1 MADKHTLA
9 FEIGVEEIPAFDLDS
24 ANKQLEKMVPAAF
37 ADARIPF
44 DSIEIHSSPRRLI
57 VMAYGVADATEAL
70 VEEYKGPA
78 AKIAFDADGNPTKAA
93 IGFARGKGLDP
104 ENLERREVNGTEYVF
119 ATKNIPA
126 TPVADLLPEVLTG
139 FITAIKWPRSCRWA
153 AYREY
158 FVRPVRW
165 IVAML
170 NDVVLPVSFAGAAS
184 DNFTMGHRVLA
195 PGKHTVDTAA
205 NLLNVVRAAYVIP
218 TQAERERI
226 IREGVAAI
234 EAETGFTADLPA
246 KTLLEVVNLSEYPQ
260 PLVSTFDEEFLQ
272 VPEEIIVDAMLMH
285 QRYFP
290 LYDAAGKLTNKFI
303 IVSNGNP
310 ECAAT
315 IIDGN
320 ERVVRAR
327 LDDAKFFYEEDL
339 KHPLESYIEKLD
351 KVVFQES
358 LGTVRQKAERLEK
371 LAGALSADAQ
381 LSAADAARRRSAPRA
396 CARPTW
402 SPTPSSSSPASRA
415 SWAATT
421 PPPPGKRPQVAQRHR
436 PSITS
441 PRFAGD
447 ALPDTDGGPAWSP
460 WPTSST
466 PSAACSPVGQGPTGS
481 SDPFA
486 LRRSAIGIVN
496 HARGGPAHRR
506 SLAAVDESLA
516 SYAAPGRRLRPRA
529 AVRAEVADFFVTRT
543 KVMLRDAGRHRRRHR
558 RRAGR
563 GRGGACWS
571 SAQRARALEAARAK
585 RCAKRSTTW
594 PRPTPARTTC
604 ASPKLGEDVDDS
616 LLTDPERALAS
627 ARGQPPSRR
636 VAAAL
641 VVRRLR
647 GRAVPGCAALRAP
660 IDGFFADVMVMDEDA
675 ALRDNR
681 LRLLNRFVAVF
692 ANVADFGRSWRNR
705 SRATVAGF
713 SQTAERLVRCEA
725 PTHLACF
732 ARRRKLAYRST
743 LRLPPA
749 GGRSG
754 TAAASPLTLQG
765 TSLEGG
771 RDARRVRRHTRTPRP
786 LPTIHVVS
794 DSVGLDGTGGG
805 PCRRRPVRRHEPQHR
820 GAAPC
825 ALVRGGQAAS
835 SPSTARLHQPP
846 VRRRA
851 PARLLHAGRR
861 RPAPSRCADYCESAS
876 TTWWRSTS

>member
-37 ADARIPF
+37 ADARIPY

-93 IGFARGKGLDP
+93 IGFARGKGLSP
-104 ENLERREVNGTEYVF
+104 ESLERREVNGTEYVF

-126 TPVADLLPEVLTG
+126 TPVADLLPDVLAG

-170 NDVVLPVSFAGAAS
+170 DDVVLPVSFAGAES
-184 DNFTMGHRVLA
+184 SNFTMGHRVLA
-195 PGKHTVDTAA
+195 PGKHAVDTAA
-205 NLLNVVRAAYVIP
+205 NLLDVIRAAYVIP

-371 LAGALSADAQ
+371 LACALSADAQ
-381 LSAADAARRRSAPRA
+381 LSAADAADAKRA
-396 CARPTW
+396 ARLCKADLVTNAVIEFT
-402 SPTPSSSSPASRA
+402 SVQGVMGSYYAAASGE
-415 SWAATT
+415 T
-421 PPPPGKRPQVAQRHR
+421 PQVAQAIGQHYQ
-436 PSITS
+436 

-447 ALPDTDGGPAWSP
+447 ALPDTTVGKLVALADKLDTICGLFA
-460 WPTSST
+460 
-466 PSAACSPVGQGPTGS
+466 VGQGPTGS

-496 HARGGPAHRR
+496 MLETGLPI
-506 SLAAVDESLA
+506 SLAAAIDESLA
-516 SYAAPGRRLRPRA
+516 SFAAQGVA
-529 AVRAEVADFFVTRT
+529 FDAGAVRAEVVDFFVTRT
-543 KVMLRDAGRHRRRHR
+543 KVMLRDGGVNADTIDAVLAAGVEEP
-558 RRAGR
+558 AVI
-563 GRGGACWS
+563 S
-571 SAQRARALEAARAK
+571 QRAHALEDARAND
-585 RCAKRSTTW
+585 AETFDNLATAY
-594 PRPTPARTTC
+594 AR
-604 ASPKLGEDVDDS
+604 ANNLRKPELGEGVDDA
-616 LLTDPERALAS
+616 LLTEPERALAGAVATAEQAVAS
-627 ARGQPPSRR
+627 ALASDDF
-636 VAAAL
+636 AAAL
-641 VVRRLR
+641 SQL
-647 GRAVPGCAALRAP
+647 AALRAP

-692 ANVADFGRSWRNR
+692 ANVADFGKMAKS
-705 SRATVAGF
+705 
-713 SQTAERLVRCEA
+713 
-725 PTHLACF
+725 
-732 ARRRKLAYRST
+732 K
-743 LRLPPA
+743 
-749 GGRSG
+749 
-754 TAAASPLTLQG
+754 
-765 TSLEGG
+765 
-771 RDARRVRRHTRTPRP
+771 
-786 LPTIHVVS
+786 
-794 DSVGLDGTGGG
+794 
-805 PCRRRPVRRHEPQHR
+805 
-820 GAAPC
+820 
-825 ALVRGGQAAS
+825 
-835 SPSTARLHQPP
+835 
-846 VRRRA
+846 
-851 PARLLHAGRR
+851 
-861 RPAPSRCADYCESAS
+861 
-876 TTWWRSTS
+876 

>member
-37 ADARIPF
+37 ADARIPC

-93 IGFARGKGLDP
+93 IGFARGKGLSP

-126 TPVADLLPEVLTG
+126 TPVADLLPDVLAG

-170 NDVVLPVSFAGAAS
+170 DDVVLPVSFAGAES
-184 DNFTMGHRVLA
+184 SNFTMGHRVLA

-205 NLLNVVRAAYVIP
+205 NLLDVIRAAYVIP

-371 LAGALSADAQ
+371 LACALSADAQ
-381 LSAADAARRRSAPRA
+381 LDAADAADAKRA
-396 CARPTW
+396 ARLCKADLVTNAVIEFT
-402 SPTPSSSSPASRA
+402 SVQGVMGSYYAAASGE
-415 SWAATT
+415 T
-421 PPPPGKRPQVAQRHR
+421 PQVAQAIGQHYQ
-436 PSITS
+436 

-447 ALPDTDGGPAWSP
+447 ALPDTTVGKLVALADKLDTICGLFA
-460 WPTSST
+460 
-466 PSAACSPVGQGPTGS
+466 VGQGPTGS

-496 HARGGPAHRR
+496 MLETSLPI
-506 SLAAVDESLA
+506 SLAAAIDESLA
-516 SYAAPGRRLRPRA
+516 SFADQGVAFDAA
-529 AVRAEVADFFVTRT
+529 AVRAEVVDFFVTRT
-543 KVMLRDAGRHRRRHR
+543 KVMLRDGGVNADTIDAVLAAGVEEP
-558 RRAGR
+558 AVI
-563 GRGGACWS
+563 S
-571 SAQRARALEAARAK
+571 QRAHALEDARAND
-585 RCAKRSTTW
+585 AETFDNLATAY
-594 PRPTPARTTC
+594 AR
-604 ASPKLGEDVDDS
+604 ANNLRKPELGEDVDDA
-616 LLTDPERALAS
+616 LLTDPERALAG
-627 ARGQPPSRR
+627 AVATAEQA

-641 VVRRLR
+641 ESDDFAAALSQL
-647 GRAVPGCAALRAP
+647 AALRAP

-692 ANVADFGRSWRNR
+692 ANVADFGKMAKS
-705 SRATVAGF
+705 
-713 SQTAERLVRCEA
+713 
-725 PTHLACF
+725 
-732 ARRRKLAYRST
+732 K
-743 LRLPPA
+743 
-749 GGRSG
+749 
-754 TAAASPLTLQG
+754 
-765 TSLEGG
+765 
-771 RDARRVRRHTRTPRP
+771 
-786 LPTIHVVS
+786 
-794 DSVGLDGTGGG
+794 
-805 PCRRRPVRRHEPQHR
+805 
-820 GAAPC
+820 
-825 ALVRGGQAAS
+825 
-835 SPSTARLHQPP
+835 
-846 VRRRA
+846 
-851 PARLLHAGRR
+851 
-861 RPAPSRCADYCESAS
+861 
-876 TTWWRSTS
+876 

>member
-37 ADARIPF
+37 ADARIPY

-93 IGFARGKGLDP
+93 IGFARGKGLSP

-170 NDVVLPVSFAGAAS
+170 DDVVLPVSFAGAAS

-371 LAGALSADAQ
+371 LACALSADAQ
-381 LSAADAARRRSAPRA
+381 LDAADAADAKRA
-396 CARPTW
+396 ARLCKADLVTNAVIEFT
-402 SPTPSSSSPASRA
+402 SVQGVMGSYYAAASGE
-415 SWAATT
+415 T
-421 PPPPGKRPQVAQRHR
+421 PQVAQAIGQHYQ
-436 PSITS
+436 

-447 ALPDTDGGPAWSP
+447 ALPDTTVGKLVALADKLDTICGLFA
-460 WPTSST
+460 
-466 PSAACSPVGQGPTGS
+466 VGQGPTGS

-496 HARGGPAHRR
+496 MLEAGLPI
-506 SLAAVDESLA
+506 SLAAAIDESLA
-516 SYAAPGRRLRPRA
+516 SFAAQGVAFDAA
-529 AVRAEVADFFVTRT
+529 AVRAEVVDFFVTRT
-543 KVMLRDAGRHRRRHR
+543 KVMLRDAGVNADTIDAVLA
-558 RRAGR
+558 AGVEEP
-563 GRGGACWS
+563 AVIS
-571 SAQRARALEAARAK
+571 QRAHALEDARAND
-585 RCAKRSTTW
+585 AETFDNLATAY
-594 PRPTPARTTC
+594 AR
-604 ASPKLGEDVDDS
+604 ANNLRKPELGEGVDDS

-627 ARGQPPSRR
+627 AVATAEQA

-641 VVRRLR
+641 ESDDFAAALSQL
-647 GRAVPGCAALRAP
+647 AALRAP

-692 ANVADFGRSWRNR
+692 ANVADFGKMAKS
-705 SRATVAGF
+705 
-713 SQTAERLVRCEA
+713 
-725 PTHLACF
+725 
-732 ARRRKLAYRST
+732 K
-743 LRLPPA
+743 
-749 GGRSG
+749 
-754 TAAASPLTLQG
+754 
-765 TSLEGG
+765 
-771 RDARRVRRHTRTPRP
+771 
-786 LPTIHVVS
+786 
-794 DSVGLDGTGGG
+794 
-805 PCRRRPVRRHEPQHR
+805 
-820 GAAPC
+820 
-825 ALVRGGQAAS
+825 
-835 SPSTARLHQPP
+835 
-846 VRRRA
+846 
-851 PARLLHAGRR
+851 
-861 RPAPSRCADYCESAS
+861 
-876 TTWWRSTS
+876 

>member
-37 ADARIPF
+37 ADARIPY

-93 IGFARGKGLDP
+93 IGFARGKGLSP

-126 TPVADLLPEVLTG
+126 TPVADLLPDVLAG

-170 NDVVLPVSFAGAAS
+170 DDVVLPVSFAGAES
-184 DNFTMGHRVLA
+184 SNFTMGHRVLA

-205 NLLNVVRAAYVIP
+205 NLLDVIRAAYVIP

-371 LAGALSADAQ
+371 LACALSADAQ
-381 LSAADAARRRSAPRA
+381 LDAADAADAKRA
-396 CARPTW
+396 ARLCKADLVTNAVIEFT
-402 SPTPSSSSPASRA
+402 SVQGVMGSYYAAASGE
-415 SWAATT
+415 T
-421 PPPPGKRPQVAQRHR
+421 PQVAQAIGQHYQ
-436 PSITS
+436 

-447 ALPDTDGGPAWSP
+447 ALPDTTVGKLVALADKLDTICGLFA
-460 WPTSST
+460 
-466 PSAACSPVGQGPTGS
+466 VGQGPTGS

-496 HARGGPAHRR
+496 MLEAGLPI
-506 SLAAVDESLA
+506 SLAAAIDESLA
-516 SYAAPGRRLRPRA
+516 SFAAQGVAFDAA
-529 AVRAEVADFFVTRT
+529 AVRAEVVDFFVTRT
-543 KVMLRDAGRHRRRHR
+543 KVMLRDAGVNADTIDAVLA
-558 RRAGR
+558 AGVEEP
-563 GRGGACWS
+563 AVIS
-571 SAQRARALEAARAK
+571 QRAHALEDARANE
-585 RCAKRSTTW
+585 AETFDNLATAY
-594 PRPTPARTTC
+594 AR
-604 ASPKLGEDVDDS
+604 ANNLRKPELGEDVDDA
-616 LLTDPERALAS
+616 LLTDPERALAG
-627 ARGQPPSRR
+627 AVATAEQA

-641 VVRRLR
+641 ESDDFAAALSQL
-647 GRAVPGCAALRAP
+647 AALRAP

-692 ANVADFGRSWRNR
+692 ANVADFGKMAKS
-705 SRATVAGF
+705 
-713 SQTAERLVRCEA
+713 
-725 PTHLACF
+725 
-732 ARRRKLAYRST
+732 K
-743 LRLPPA
+743 
-749 GGRSG
+749 
-754 TAAASPLTLQG
+754 
-765 TSLEGG
+765 
-771 RDARRVRRHTRTPRP
+771 
-786 LPTIHVVS
+786 
-794 DSVGLDGTGGG
+794 
-805 PCRRRPVRRHEPQHR
+805 
-820 GAAPC
+820 
-825 ALVRGGQAAS
+825 
-835 SPSTARLHQPP
+835 
-846 VRRRA
+846 
-851 PARLLHAGRR
+851 
-861 RPAPSRCADYCESAS
+861 
-876 TTWWRSTS
+876 

>member
-24 ANKQLEKMVPAAF
+24 ANKQLEKIVPAAF
-37 ADARIPF
+37 ADARIPY

-93 IGFARGKGLDP
+93 IGFARGKGLSP
-104 ENLERREVNGTEYVF
+104 ESLERREVNGTEYVF

-126 TPVADLLPEVLTG
+126 TPVADLLPDVLAG

-170 NDVVLPVSFAGAAS
+170 DDVVLPVSFAGAES
-184 DNFTMGHRVLA
+184 SNFTMGHRVLA

-205 NLLNVVRAAYVIP
+205 NLLDVIRAAYVIP

-260 PLVSTFDEEFLQ
+260 PLVSTFDEDFLQ

-381 LSAADAARRRSAPRA
+381 LSAADAADAQRA
-396 CARPTW
+396 ARLCKADLVTNAVIEFT
-402 SPTPSSSSPASRA
+402 SVQGVMGSYYAAASGE
-415 SWAATT
+415 T
-421 PPPPGKRPQVAQRHR
+421 PQVAQAIGQHYQ
-436 PSITS
+436 

-447 ALPDTDGGPAWSP
+447 ALPDTTVGKLVALADKLDTICGLFA
-460 WPTSST
+460 
-466 PSAACSPVGQGPTGS
+466 VGQGPTGS

-496 HARGGPAHRR
+496 MLEAGLPI
-506 SLAAVDESLA
+506 SLAAAIDESLA
-516 SYAAPGRRLRPRA
+516 SFAAQGVAFDAA
-529 AVRAEVADFFVTRT
+529 AVRAEVVDFFVTRT
-543 KVMLRDAGRHRRRHR
+543 KVMLRDAGISADTIDAVLA
-558 RRAGR
+558 AGVEEP
-563 GRGGACWS
+563 AVIS
-571 SAQRARALEAARAK
+571 QRAHALEDARAND
-585 RCAKRSTTW
+585 AETFDNLATAY
-594 PRPTPARTTC
+594 AR
-604 ASPKLGEDVDDS
+604 ANNLRKPELGEDVDDA
-616 LLTDPERALAS
+616 LLTDPERALAG
-627 ARGQPPSRR
+627 AVATAEQA

-641 VVRRLR
+641 ESDDFAAALSQL
-647 GRAVPGCAALRAP
+647 AALRAP

-692 ANVADFGRSWRNR
+692 ANVADFGKMAKS
-705 SRATVAGF
+705 
-713 SQTAERLVRCEA
+713 
-725 PTHLACF
+725 
-732 ARRRKLAYRST
+732 K
-743 LRLPPA
+743 
-749 GGRSG
+749 
-754 TAAASPLTLQG
+754 
-765 TSLEGG
+765 
-771 RDARRVRRHTRTPRP
+771 
-786 LPTIHVVS
+786 
-794 DSVGLDGTGGG
+794 
-805 PCRRRPVRRHEPQHR
+805 
-820 GAAPC
+820 
-825 ALVRGGQAAS
+825 
-835 SPSTARLHQPP
+835 
-846 VRRRA
+846 
-851 PARLLHAGRR
+851 
-861 RPAPSRCADYCESAS
+861 
-876 TTWWRSTS
+876 

>member
-37 ADARIPF
+37 ADARIPY

-93 IGFARGKGLDP
+93 IGFARGKGLSP
-104 ENLERREVNGTEYVF
+104 ESLERREVNGTEYVF

-126 TPVADLLPEVLTG
+126 TPVADLLPDVLAG

-170 NDVVLPVSFAGAAS
+170 DDVVLPVSFAGAES
-184 DNFTMGHRVLA
+184 SNFTMGHRVLA
-195 PGKHTVDTAA
+195 PGKHAVDTAA
-205 NLLNVVRAAYVIP
+205 NLLDVIRAAYVIP

-371 LAGALSADAQ
+371 LACALSADAQ
-381 LSAADAARRRSAPRA
+381 LSAADAADAKRA
-396 CARPTW
+396 ARLCKADLVTNAVIEFT
-402 SPTPSSSSPASRA
+402 SVQGVMGSYYAAASGE
-415 SWAATT
+415 T
-421 PPPPGKRPQVAQRHR
+421 PQVAQAIGQHYQ
-436 PSITS
+436 

-447 ALPDTDGGPAWSP
+447 ALPDTTVGKLVALADKLDTICGLFS
-460 WPTSST
+460 
-466 PSAACSPVGQGPTGS
+466 VGQGPTGS

-496 HARGGPAHRR
+496 MLETGLAI
-506 SLAAVDESLA
+506 SLAAAIDESLA
-516 SYAAPGRRLRPRA
+516 SFAAQGVAFDAA
-529 AVRAEVADFFVTRT
+529 AVRAEVVDFFVTRT
-543 KVMLRDAGRHRRRHR
+543 KVMLRDGGVNADTIDAVLAAGVEEP
-558 RRAGR
+558 AVI
-563 GRGGACWS
+563 S
-571 SAQRARALEAARAK
+571 QRAHALEDARAND
-585 RCAKRSTTW
+585 AETFDNLATAY
-594 PRPTPARTTC
+594 AR
-604 ASPKLGEDVDDS
+604 ANNLRKPELGEGVDDA
-616 LLTDPERALAS
+616 LLTEPERALAGAVATAEQAVAS
-627 ARGQPPSRR
+627 ALASDDF
-636 VAAAL
+636 AAAL
-641 VVRRLR
+641 SQL
-647 GRAVPGCAALRAP
+647 AALRAP
-660 IDGFFADVMVMDEDA
+660 IDGFFVDVMVMDEDA

-692 ANVADFGRSWRNR
+692 ANVADFGKMAKS
-705 SRATVAGF
+705 
-713 SQTAERLVRCEA
+713 
-725 PTHLACF
+725 
-732 ARRRKLAYRST
+732 K
-743 LRLPPA
+743 
-749 GGRSG
+749 
-754 TAAASPLTLQG
+754 
-765 TSLEGG
+765 
-771 RDARRVRRHTRTPRP
+771 
-786 LPTIHVVS
+786 
-794 DSVGLDGTGGG
+794 
-805 PCRRRPVRRHEPQHR
+805 
-820 GAAPC
+820 
-825 ALVRGGQAAS
+825 
-835 SPSTARLHQPP
+835 
-846 VRRRA
+846 
-851 PARLLHAGRR
+851 
-861 RPAPSRCADYCESAS
+861 
-876 TTWWRSTS
+876 

>member
-37 ADARIPF
+37 ADARIPY

-57 VMAYGVADATEAL
+57 VMAYGVANATEAL

-93 IGFARGKGLDP
+93 IGFARGKGLSP
-104 ENLERREVNGTEYVF
+104 ESLERREVNGTEYVF

-126 TPVADLLPEVLTG
+126 TPVADLLPDVLAG

-170 NDVVLPVSFAGAAS
+170 DDVVLPVSFAGAES
-184 DNFTMGHRVLA
+184 SNFTMGHRVLA

-205 NLLNVVRAAYVIP
+205 NLLDVIRAAYVIP

-371 LAGALSADAQ
+371 LACALSADAQ
-381 LSAADAARRRSAPRA
+381 LSAADAADAQRA
-396 CARPTW
+396 ARLCKADLVTNAVIEFT
-402 SPTPSSSSPASRA
+402 SVQGVMGSYYAAASGE
-415 SWAATT
+415 T
-421 PPPPGKRPQVAQRHR
+421 PQVAQAIGQHYQ
-436 PSITS
+436 

-447 ALPDTDGGPAWSP
+447 ALPDTTVGQLVALADKLDTICGLFA
-460 WPTSST
+460 
-466 PSAACSPVGQGPTGS
+466 VGQGPTGS

-496 HARGGPAHRR
+496 MLEAGLPI
-506 SLAAVDESLA
+506 SLAAAIDESLA
-516 SYAAPGRRLRPRA
+516 SFAAQGVAFDAA
-529 AVRAEVADFFVTRT
+529 AVRAEVVDFFVTRT
-543 KVMLRDAGRHRRRHR
+543 KVMLRDGGVNADTIDAVLAAGVEEP
-558 RRAGR
+558 AVI
-563 GRGGACWS
+563 S
-571 SAQRARALEAARAK
+571 QRAHALEDARAND
-585 RCAKRSTTW
+585 AETFDNLATAY
-594 PRPTPARTTC
+594 AR
-604 ASPKLGEDVDDS
+604 ANNLRKPELGEDVDDA
-616 LLTDPERALAS
+616 LLTEPERALAGAVATAEQAVAS
-627 ARGQPPSRR
+627 ALASDDF
-636 VAAAL
+636 AAAL
-641 VVRRLR
+641 SQL
-647 GRAVPGCAALRAP
+647 AALRAP

-692 ANVADFGRSWRNR
+692 ANVADFGKMAKS
-705 SRATVAGF
+705 
-713 SQTAERLVRCEA
+713 
-725 PTHLACF
+725 
-732 ARRRKLAYRST
+732 K
-743 LRLPPA
+743 
-749 GGRSG
+749 
-754 TAAASPLTLQG
+754 
-765 TSLEGG
+765 
-771 RDARRVRRHTRTPRP
+771 
-786 LPTIHVVS
+786 
-794 DSVGLDGTGGG
+794 
-805 PCRRRPVRRHEPQHR
+805 
-820 GAAPC
+820 
-825 ALVRGGQAAS
+825 
-835 SPSTARLHQPP
+835 
-846 VRRRA
+846 
-851 PARLLHAGRR
+851 
-861 RPAPSRCADYCESAS
+861 
-876 TTWWRSTS
+876 

>member
-37 ADARIPF
+37 ADARIPY

-93 IGFARGKGLDP
+93 IGFARGKGLSP
-104 ENLERREVNGTEYVF
+104 ESLERREVNGTEYVF

-126 TPVADLLPEVLTG
+126 TPVADLLPDVLAG

-170 NDVVLPVSFAGAAS
+170 DDVILPVSFAGAES
-184 DNFTMGHRVLA
+184 SNFTMGHRVLA

-205 NLLNVVRAAYVIP
+205 NLLDVIRAAYVIP

-371 LAGALSADAQ
+371 LACALSADAQ
-381 LSAADAARRRSAPRA
+381 LSAADAADAKRA
-396 CARPTW
+396 ARLCKADLVTNAVIEFT
-402 SPTPSSSSPASRA
+402 SVQGVMGSYYAAASGE
-415 SWAATT
+415 T
-421 PPPPGKRPQVAQRHR
+421 PQVAQAIGQHYQ
-436 PSITS
+436 

-447 ALPDTDGGPAWSP
+447 ALPDTTVGKLVALADKLDTICGLFA
-460 WPTSST
+460 
-466 PSAACSPVGQGPTGS
+466 VGQGPTGS

-496 HARGGPAHRR
+496 MLETGLPI
-506 SLAAVDESLA
+506 SLAAAIDESLA
-516 SYAAPGRRLRPRA
+516 SFAAQGVAFDAA
-529 AVRAEVADFFVTRT
+529 AVRAEVVDFFVTRT
-543 KVMLRDAGRHRRRHR
+543 KVMLRDGGVNADTIDAVLAAGVEEP
-558 RRAGR
+558 AVI
-563 GRGGACWS
+563 S
-571 SAQRARALEAARAK
+571 QRAHALEDARAND
-585 RCAKRSTTW
+585 AETFDNLATAY
-594 PRPTPARTTC
+594 AR
-604 ASPKLGEDVDDS
+604 ANNLRKPELGEDVDDA
-616 LLTDPERALAS
+616 LLTEPERALAGAVATAEQAVAS
-627 ARGQPPSRR
+627 ALASDDF
-636 VAAAL
+636 AAAL
-641 VVRRLR
+641 SQL
-647 GRAVPGCAALRAP
+647 AALRAP

-692 ANVADFGRSWRNR
+692 ANVADFGKMAKS
-705 SRATVAGF
+705 
-713 SQTAERLVRCEA
+713 
-725 PTHLACF
+725 
-732 ARRRKLAYRST
+732 K
-743 LRLPPA
+743 
-749 GGRSG
+749 
-754 TAAASPLTLQG
+754 
-765 TSLEGG
+765 
-771 RDARRVRRHTRTPRP
+771 
-786 LPTIHVVS
+786 
-794 DSVGLDGTGGG
+794 
-805 PCRRRPVRRHEPQHR
+805 
-820 GAAPC
+820 
-825 ALVRGGQAAS
+825 
-835 SPSTARLHQPP
+835 
-846 VRRRA
+846 
-851 PARLLHAGRR
+851 
-861 RPAPSRCADYCESAS
+861 
-876 TTWWRSTS
+876 

>member
-37 ADARIPF
+37 ADARIPY

-93 IGFARGKGLDP
+93 IGFARGKGLSP

-126 TPVADLLPEVLTG
+126 TPVADLLPDVLAG

-170 NDVVLPVSFAGAAS
+170 DDVVLPVSFAGAES
-184 DNFTMGHRVLA
+184 SNFTMGHRVLA

-205 NLLNVVRAAYVIP
+205 NLLDVIRAAYVIP

-381 LSAADAARRRSAPRA
+381 LSAADAADAQRA
-396 CARPTW
+396 ARLCKADLVTNAVIEFT
-402 SPTPSSSSPASRA
+402 SVQGVMGSYYAAASGE
-415 SWAATT
+415 T
-421 PPPPGKRPQVAQRHR
+421 PQVAQAIGQHYQ
-436 PSITS
+436 

-447 ALPDTDGGPAWSP
+447 ALPDTTVGQLVALADKLDTICGLFA
-460 WPTSST
+460 
-466 PSAACSPVGQGPTGS
+466 VGQGPTGS

-496 HARGGPAHRR
+496 MLEAGLPI
-506 SLAAVDESLA
+506 SLAAAIDESLA
-516 SYAAPGRRLRPRA
+516 SFATQGVAFDAA
-529 AVRAEVADFFVTRT
+529 AVRAEVVDFFVTRT
-543 KVMLRDAGRHRRRHR
+543 KVMLRDAGVNADTIDAVLA
-558 RRAGR
+558 AGVEEP
-563 GRGGACWS
+563 AVVS
-571 SAQRARALEAARAK
+571 QRAHALEDARANDAETFDNLATAYA
-585 RCAKRSTTW
+585 RANNLR
-594 PRPTPARTTC
+594 RPE
-604 ASPKLGEDVDDS
+604 LGEDVDDA
-616 LLTDPERALAS
+616 LLTEPERALAGAVATAEQAVAS
-627 ARGQPPSRR
+627 ALASDDF
-636 VAAAL
+636 AAAL
-641 VVRRLR
+641 SQL
-647 GRAVPGCAALRAP
+647 AALRAP

-692 ANVADFGRSWRNR
+692 ANVADFGKMAKS
-705 SRATVAGF
+705 
-713 SQTAERLVRCEA
+713 
-725 PTHLACF
+725 
-732 ARRRKLAYRST
+732 K
-743 LRLPPA
+743 
-749 GGRSG
+749 
-754 TAAASPLTLQG
+754 
-765 TSLEGG
+765 
-771 RDARRVRRHTRTPRP
+771 
-786 LPTIHVVS
+786 
-794 DSVGLDGTGGG
+794 
-805 PCRRRPVRRHEPQHR
+805 
-820 GAAPC
+820 
-825 ALVRGGQAAS
+825 
-835 SPSTARLHQPP
+835 
-846 VRRRA
+846 
-851 PARLLHAGRR
+851 
-861 RPAPSRCADYCESAS
+861 
-876 TTWWRSTS
+876 

>member
-37 ADARIPF
+37 ADARIPY

-93 IGFARGKGLDP
+93 IGFARGKGLSP
-104 ENLERREVNGTEYVF
+104 ESLERREVNGTEYVF

-126 TPVADLLPEVLTG
+126 TPVADLLPDVLAG

-170 NDVVLPVSFAGAAS
+170 DDVVLPVSFAGAES
-184 DNFTMGHRVLA
+184 SNFTMGHRVLA

-205 NLLNVVRAAYVIP
+205 NLLDVIRAAYVIP

-260 PLVSTFDEEFLQ
+260 PLVSTFDEDFLQ

-381 LSAADAARRRSAPRA
+381 LSAADAADAQRA
-396 CARPTW
+396 ARLCKADLVTNAVIEFT
-402 SPTPSSSSPASRA
+402 SVQGVMGSYYAAASGE
-415 SWAATT
+415 T
-421 PPPPGKRPQVAQRHR
+421 PQVAQAIGQHYQ
-436 PSITS
+436 

-447 ALPDTDGGPAWSP
+447 ALPDTTVGQLVALADKLDTICGLFA
-460 WPTSST
+460 
-466 PSAACSPVGQGPTGS
+466 VGQGPTGS

-496 HARGGPAHRR
+496 MLETGLPI
-506 SLAAVDESLA
+506 SLAAAIDESLA
-516 SYAAPGRRLRPRA
+516 SFADQGVAFDAA
-529 AVRAEVADFFVTRT
+529 AVRAEVVDFFVTRT
-543 KVMLRDAGRHRRRHR
+543 KVMLRDGGVNADTIDAVLAAGVEEP
-558 RRAGR
+558 AVI
-563 GRGGACWS
+563 S
-571 SAQRARALEAARAK
+571 QRAHALEDARAND
-585 RCAKRSTTW
+585 AETFDNLATAY
-594 PRPTPARTTC
+594 AR
-604 ASPKLGEDVDDS
+604 ANNLRKPELGEDVDDA
-616 LLTDPERALAS
+616 LLTEPERALAGAVATAEQAVAS
-627 ARGQPPSRR
+627 ALASDDF
-636 VAAAL
+636 AAAL
-641 VVRRLR
+641 SQL
-647 GRAVPGCAALRAP
+647 AALRAP

-692 ANVADFGRSWRNR
+692 ANVADFGKMAKS
-705 SRATVAGF
+705 
-713 SQTAERLVRCEA
+713 
-725 PTHLACF
+725 
-732 ARRRKLAYRST
+732 K
-743 LRLPPA
+743 
-749 GGRSG
+749 
-754 TAAASPLTLQG
+754 
-765 TSLEGG
+765 
-771 RDARRVRRHTRTPRP
+771 
-786 LPTIHVVS
+786 
-794 DSVGLDGTGGG
+794 
-805 PCRRRPVRRHEPQHR
+805 
-820 GAAPC
+820 
-825 ALVRGGQAAS
+825 
-835 SPSTARLHQPP
+835 
-846 VRRRA
+846 
-851 PARLLHAGRR
+851 
-861 RPAPSRCADYCESAS
+861 
-876 TTWWRSTS
+876 

>member
-37 ADARIPF
+37 ADARIPY

-93 IGFARGKGLDP
+93 IGFARGKGLSP
-104 ENLERREVNGTEYVF
+104 ESLERREVNGTEYVF

-126 TPVADLLPEVLTG
+126 TPVADLLPDVLAG

-170 NDVVLPVSFAGAAS
+170 DDVVLPVSFAGAES
-184 DNFTMGHRVLA
+184 SNFTMGHRVLA

-205 NLLNVVRAAYVIP
+205 NLLDVIRAAYVIP

-371 LAGALSADAQ
+371 LACALSADAQ
-381 LSAADAARRRSAPRA
+381 LSAADAADAKRA
-396 CARPTW
+396 ARLCKADLVTNAVIEFT
-402 SPTPSSSSPASRA
+402 SVQGVMGSYYAAASGE
-415 SWAATT
+415 T
-421 PPPPGKRPQVAQRHR
+421 PQVAQAIGQHYQ
-436 PSITS
+436 

-447 ALPDTDGGPAWSP
+447 ALPDTTVGKLVALADKLDTICGLFA
-460 WPTSST
+460 
-466 PSAACSPVGQGPTGS
+466 VGQGPTGS

-496 HARGGPAHRR
+496 MLETGLAI
-506 SLAAVDESLA
+506 SLAAAIDESLA
-516 SYAAPGRRLRPRA
+516 SFAAQGVAFDAA
-529 AVRAEVADFFVTRT
+529 AVRAEVVDFFVTRT
-543 KVMLRDAGRHRRRHR
+543 KVMLRDGGVNADTIDAVLAAGVEEP
-558 RRAGR
+558 AVI
-563 GRGGACWS
+563 S
-571 SAQRARALEAARAK
+571 QRAHALEDARTNDAETFDNLATAYARANNLRK
-585 RCAKRSTTW
+585 
-594 PRPTPARTTC
+594 PE
-604 ASPKLGEDVDDS
+604 LGEGVDDA
-616 LLTDPERALAS
+616 LLTEPERALAGAVATAEQAVAS
-627 ARGQPPSRR
+627 ALASDDF
-636 VAAAL
+636 AAAL
-641 VVRRLR
+641 SQL
-647 GRAVPGCAALRAP
+647 AALRAP
-660 IDGFFADVMVMDEDA
+660 IDGFFANVMVMDEDA

-692 ANVADFGRSWRNR
+692 ANVADFGKMAKS
-705 SRATVAGF
+705 
-713 SQTAERLVRCEA
+713 
-725 PTHLACF
+725 
-732 ARRRKLAYRST
+732 K
-743 LRLPPA
+743 
-749 GGRSG
+749 
-754 TAAASPLTLQG
+754 
-765 TSLEGG
+765 
-771 RDARRVRRHTRTPRP
+771 
-786 LPTIHVVS
+786 
-794 DSVGLDGTGGG
+794 
-805 PCRRRPVRRHEPQHR
+805 
-820 GAAPC
+820 
-825 ALVRGGQAAS
+825 
-835 SPSTARLHQPP
+835 
-846 VRRRA
+846 
-851 PARLLHAGRR
+851 
-861 RPAPSRCADYCESAS
+861 
-876 TTWWRSTS
+876 

>member
-37 ADARIPF
+37 ADARIPY

-93 IGFARGKGLDP
+93 IGFARGKGLSP

-126 TPVADLLPEVLTG
+126 TPVADLLPDVLAG

-170 NDVVLPVSFAGAAS
+170 DDVVLPVSFAGAES
-184 DNFTMGHRVLA
+184 SNFTMGHRVLA

-205 NLLNVVRAAYVIP
+205 NLLDVIRAAYVIP

-260 PLVSTFDEEFLQ
+260 PLVSAFDEEFLQ

-371 LAGALSADAQ
+371 LACALSADAQ
-381 LSAADAARRRSAPRA
+381 LDAADAADAKRA
-396 CARPTW
+396 ARLCKADLVTNAVIEFT
-402 SPTPSSSSPASRA
+402 SVQGVMGSYYAAASGE
-415 SWAATT
+415 T
-421 PPPPGKRPQVAQRHR
+421 PQVAQAIGQHYQ
-436 PSITS
+436 

-447 ALPDTDGGPAWSP
+447 ALPDTTVGKLVALADKLDTICGLFA
-460 WPTSST
+460 
-466 PSAACSPVGQGPTGS
+466 VGQGPTGS

-496 HARGGPAHRR
+496 MLETGLPI
-506 SLAAVDESLA
+506 SLAAAIDESLA
-516 SYAAPGRRLRPRA
+516 SFAAQGVAFDAA
-529 AVRAEVADFFVTRT
+529 AVRAEVVDFFVTRT
-543 KVMLRDAGRHRRRHR
+543 KVMLRDGGVNADTIDAVLAAGVEEP
-558 RRAGR
+558 AVI
-563 GRGGACWS
+563 S
-571 SAQRARALEAARAK
+571 QRAHALEDARAND
-585 RCAKRSTTW
+585 AETFDNLATAY
-594 PRPTPARTTC
+594 AR
-604 ASPKLGEDVDDS
+604 ANNLRKPELGEDVDDA
-616 LLTDPERALAS
+616 LLTEPERALAGAVATAEQAVAS
-627 ARGQPPSRR
+627 ALASDDF
-636 VAAAL
+636 AAAL
-641 VVRRLR
+641 SQL
-647 GRAVPGCAALRAP
+647 AALRAP

-681 LRLLNRFVAVF
+681 LRLLNRFVGVF
-692 ANVADFGRSWRNR
+692 TDVADFGKMAKS
-705 SRATVAGF
+705 
-713 SQTAERLVRCEA
+713 
-725 PTHLACF
+725 
-732 ARRRKLAYRST
+732 K
-743 LRLPPA
+743 
-749 GGRSG
+749 
-754 TAAASPLTLQG
+754 
-765 TSLEGG
+765 
-771 RDARRVRRHTRTPRP
+771 
-786 LPTIHVVS
+786 
-794 DSVGLDGTGGG
+794 
-805 PCRRRPVRRHEPQHR
+805 
-820 GAAPC
+820 
-825 ALVRGGQAAS
+825 
-835 SPSTARLHQPP
+835 
-846 VRRRA
+846 
-851 PARLLHAGRR
+851 
-861 RPAPSRCADYCESAS
+861 
-876 TTWWRSTS
+876 

>member
-93 IGFARGKGLDP
+93 IGFARGKGLSP

-126 TPVADLLPEVLTG
+126 TPVADLLPDVLAG

-170 NDVVLPVSFAGAAS
+170 DDVVLPVSYAGAES
-184 DNFTMGHRVLA
+184 SNFTMGHRVLA
-195 PGKHTVDTAA
+195 PGKHVVDTAA
-205 NLLNVVRAAYVIP
+205 NLLDVIRAAYVIP

-371 LAGALSADAQ
+371 LACALSADAQ
-381 LSAADAARRRSAPRA
+381 LDAADAADAKRA
-396 CARPTW
+396 ARLCKADLVTNAVIEFT
-402 SPTPSSSSPASRA
+402 SVQGVMGSYYAAASGE
-415 SWAATT
+415 T
-421 PPPPGKRPQVAQRHR
+421 PQVVQAIGQHYQ
-436 PSITS
+436 

-447 ALPDTDGGPAWSP
+447 ALPDTTVGKLVALADKLDTICGLFA
-460 WPTSST
+460 
-466 PSAACSPVGQGPTGS
+466 VGQGPTGS

-496 HARGGPAHRR
+496 MLEAGLPI
-506 SLAAVDESLA
+506 SLAAAIDESLA
-516 SYAAPGRRLRPRA
+516 SFAAQGVAFDAA
-529 AVRAEVADFFVTRT
+529 AVRAEVVDFFVTRT
-543 KVMLRDAGRHRRRHR
+543 KVMLRDAGINADTIDAVLA
-558 RRAGR
+558 AGVEEP
-563 GRGGACWS
+563 AVIS
-571 SAQRARALEAARAK
+571 QRAHALEDARAND
-585 RCAKRSTTW
+585 AETFDNLATAY
-594 PRPTPARTTC
+594 AR
-604 ASPKLGEDVDDS
+604 ANNLRKPELGEDVDDA
-616 LLTDPERALAS
+616 LLTEPERALAG
-627 ARGQPPSRR
+627 AVATAEQA

-641 VVRRLR
+641 ASDDFAAALSQL
-647 GRAVPGCAALRAP
+647 AALRAP

-692 ANVADFGRSWRNR
+692 ANVADFGKMAKS
-705 SRATVAGF
+705 
-713 SQTAERLVRCEA
+713 
-725 PTHLACF
+725 
-732 ARRRKLAYRST
+732 K
-743 LRLPPA
+743 
-749 GGRSG
+749 
-754 TAAASPLTLQG
+754 
-765 TSLEGG
+765 
-771 RDARRVRRHTRTPRP
+771 
-786 LPTIHVVS
+786 
-794 DSVGLDGTGGG
+794 
-805 PCRRRPVRRHEPQHR
+805 
-820 GAAPC
+820 
-825 ALVRGGQAAS
+825 
-835 SPSTARLHQPP
+835 
-846 VRRRA
+846 
-851 PARLLHAGRR
+851 
-861 RPAPSRCADYCESAS
+861 
-876 TTWWRSTS
+876 

>member
-37 ADARIPF
+37 ADARIPY

-93 IGFARGKGLDP
+93 IGFARGKGLSP

-126 TPVADLLPEVLTG
+126 TPVADLLPDVLAG

-170 NDVVLPVSFAGAAS
+170 DDVVLPVSFAGAES
-184 DNFTMGHRVLA
+184 SNFTMGHRVLA

-205 NLLNVVRAAYVIP
+205 NLLDVIRAAYVIP

-290 LYDAAGKLTNKFI
+290 LYDATGKLTNKFI

-371 LAGALSADAQ
+371 LACALSADAQ
-381 LSAADAARRRSAPRA
+381 LSAADAADAKRA
-396 CARPTW
+396 ARLCKADLVTNAVIEFT
-402 SPTPSSSSPASRA
+402 SVQGVMGSYYAAASGE
-415 SWAATT
+415 T
-421 PPPPGKRPQVAQRHR
+421 PQVAQAIGQHYQ
-436 PSITS
+436 

-447 ALPDTDGGPAWSP
+447 ALPDTTVGKLVALADKLDTICGLFA
-460 WPTSST
+460 
-466 PSAACSPVGQGPTGS
+466 VGQGPTGS

-496 HARGGPAHRR
+496 MLETGLAI
-506 SLAAVDESLA
+506 SLAAAIDESLA
-516 SYAAPGRRLRPRA
+516 SFAAQGVAFDAA
-529 AVRAEVADFFVTRT
+529 AVRAEVVDFFVTRT
-543 KVMLRDAGRHRRRHR
+543 KVMLRDGGVNADTIDAVLAAGVEEP
-558 RRAGR
+558 AVI
-563 GRGGACWS
+563 S
-571 SAQRARALEAARAK
+571 QRAHALEDARAND
-585 RCAKRSTTW
+585 AETFDNLATAY
-594 PRPTPARTTC
+594 AR
-604 ASPKLGEDVDDS
+604 ANNLRKPELGEDVDDA
-616 LLTDPERALAS
+616 LLTEPERALAGAVATAEQAVAS
-627 ARGQPPSRR
+627 ALASDDF
-636 VAAAL
+636 AAAL
-641 VVRRLR
+641 SQL
-647 GRAVPGCAALRAP
+647 AALRAP

-692 ANVADFGRSWRNR
+692 ANVADFGKMAKS
-705 SRATVAGF
+705 
-713 SQTAERLVRCEA
+713 
-725 PTHLACF
+725 
-732 ARRRKLAYRST
+732 K
-743 LRLPPA
+743 
-749 GGRSG
+749 
-754 TAAASPLTLQG
+754 
-765 TSLEGG
+765 
-771 RDARRVRRHTRTPRP
+771 
-786 LPTIHVVS
+786 
-794 DSVGLDGTGGG
+794 
-805 PCRRRPVRRHEPQHR
+805 
-820 GAAPC
+820 
-825 ALVRGGQAAS
+825 
-835 SPSTARLHQPP
+835 
-846 VRRRA
+846 
-851 PARLLHAGRR
+851 
-861 RPAPSRCADYCESAS
+861 
-876 TTWWRSTS
+876 

>member
-37 ADARIPF
+37 ADARIPY

-104 ENLERREVNGTEYVF
+104 ESLERREVNGTEYVF

-126 TPVADLLPEVLTG
+126 TPVADLLPDVLAG
-139 FITAIKWPRSCRWA
+139 FITAVKWPRSCRWA

-170 NDVVLPVSFAGAAS
+170 DEVVLPVSFAGAES
-184 DNFTMGHRVLA
+184 SNFTMGHRVLA

-205 NLLNVVRAAYVIP
+205 NLLDVIRAAFVIP
-218 TQAERERI
+218 MQAERERI

-234 EAETGFTADLPA
+234 ESETGFTADLPA

-371 LAGALSADAQ
+371 LACALSADAQ
-381 LSAADAARRRSAPRA
+381 LDAADAADAKRA
-396 CARPTW
+396 ARLCKADLVTNAVIEFT
-402 SPTPSSSSPASRA
+402 SVQGVMGSYYAAASGE
-415 SWAATT
+415 T
-421 PPPPGKRPQVAQRHR
+421 PQVAQAIGQHYQ
-436 PSITS
+436 

-447 ALPDTDGGPAWSP
+447 ALPDTTVGKLVALADKLDTICGLFA
-460 WPTSST
+460 
-466 PSAACSPVGQGPTGS
+466 VGQGPTGS

-496 HARGGPAHRR
+496 MLEAGLPI
-506 SLAAVDESLA
+506 SLAAAIDESLA
-516 SYAAPGRRLRPRA
+516 SFADQGVAFDAA
-529 AVRAEVADFFVTRT
+529 AVRAEVVDFFVTRT
-543 KVMLRDAGRHRRRHR
+543 KVMLRDAGISADTIDAVLA
-558 RRAGR
+558 AGVEEP
-563 GRGGACWS
+563 AVIS
-571 SAQRARALEAARAK
+571 QRAHALEDARAND
-585 RCAKRSTTW
+585 AEAFDNLATAY
-594 PRPTPARTTC
+594 AR
-604 ASPKLGEDVDDS
+604 ANNLRKPELGEDVDEA
-616 LLTDPERALAS
+616 LLTEPERALAGAVATAEQAVAS
-627 ARGQPPSRR
+627 ALASDDF
-636 VAAAL
+636 AAAL
-641 VVRRLR
+641 SQL
-647 GRAVPGCAALRAP
+647 AALRAP

-692 ANVADFGRSWRNR
+692 ANVADFGKMAKS
-705 SRATVAGF
+705 
-713 SQTAERLVRCEA
+713 
-725 PTHLACF
+725 
-732 ARRRKLAYRST
+732 K
-743 LRLPPA
+743 
-749 GGRSG
+749 
-754 TAAASPLTLQG
+754 
-765 TSLEGG
+765 
-771 RDARRVRRHTRTPRP
+771 
-786 LPTIHVVS
+786 
-794 DSVGLDGTGGG
+794 
-805 PCRRRPVRRHEPQHR
+805 
-820 GAAPC
+820 
-825 ALVRGGQAAS
+825 
-835 SPSTARLHQPP
+835 
-846 VRRRA
+846 
-851 PARLLHAGRR
+851 
-861 RPAPSRCADYCESAS
+861 
-876 TTWWRSTS
+876 

>member
-37 ADARIPF
+37 ADARIPY

-93 IGFARGKGLDP
+93 IGFARGKGLSP
-104 ENLERREVNGTEYVF
+104 ENLERREVNGIEYVF

-126 TPVADLLPEVLTG
+126 TPVADLLPDVLAG

-170 NDVVLPVSFAGAAS
+170 DDVVLSVSFAGAES
-184 DNFTMGHRVLA
+184 SNFTMGHRVLA

-205 NLLNVVRAAYVIP
+205 NLLDVIRAAYVIP

-381 LSAADAARRRSAPRA
+381 LSAADAADAQRA
-396 CARPTW
+396 ARLCKADLVTNAVIEFT
-402 SPTPSSSSPASRA
+402 SVQGVMGSYYAAASGE
-415 SWAATT
+415 T
-421 PPPPGKRPQVAQRHR
+421 PQVAQAIGQHYQ
-436 PSITS
+436 

-447 ALPDTDGGPAWSP
+447 ALPDTTVGQLVALADKLDTICGLFA
-460 WPTSST
+460 
-466 PSAACSPVGQGPTGS
+466 VGQGPTGS

-496 HARGGPAHRR
+496 MLEAGLPI
-506 SLAAVDESLA
+506 SLAAAIDESLA
-516 SYAAPGRRLRPRA
+516 SFATQGVAFDAA
-529 AVRAEVADFFVTRT
+529 AVRAEVVDFFVTRT
-543 KVMLRDAGRHRRRHR
+543 KVMLRDAGVNADTIDAVLA
-558 RRAGR
+558 AGVEEP
-563 GRGGACWS
+563 AVVS
-571 SAQRARALEAARAK
+571 QRAHALEDARAND
-585 RCAKRSTTW
+585 AETFDNLATAY
-594 PRPTPARTTC
+594 AR
-604 ASPKLGEDVDDS
+604 ANNLRKPELGEDVDDA
-616 LLTDPERALAS
+616 LLTEPERALAGAVATAEQAVAS
-627 ARGQPPSRR
+627 ALASDDF
-636 VAAAL
+636 AAAL
-641 VVRRLR
+641 SQL
-647 GRAVPGCAALRAP
+647 AALRAP

-692 ANVADFGRSWRNR
+692 ANVADFGKMAKS
-705 SRATVAGF
+705 
-713 SQTAERLVRCEA
+713 
-725 PTHLACF
+725 
-732 ARRRKLAYRST
+732 K
-743 LRLPPA
+743 
-749 GGRSG
+749 
-754 TAAASPLTLQG
+754 
-765 TSLEGG
+765 
-771 RDARRVRRHTRTPRP
+771 
-786 LPTIHVVS
+786 
-794 DSVGLDGTGGG
+794 
-805 PCRRRPVRRHEPQHR
+805 
-820 GAAPC
+820 
-825 ALVRGGQAAS
+825 
-835 SPSTARLHQPP
+835 
-846 VRRRA
+846 
-851 PARLLHAGRR
+851 
-861 RPAPSRCADYCESAS
+861 
-876 TTWWRSTS
+876 

>member
-37 ADARIPF
+37 ADARIPY

-93 IGFARGKGLDP
+93 IGFARGKGLSP
-104 ENLERREVNGTEYVF
+104 ESLERREVNGTEYVF

-126 TPVADLLPEVLTG
+126 TPVADLLPDVLAG

-170 NDVVLPVSFAGAAS
+170 DDVVLPVSFAGAES
-184 DNFTMGHRVLA
+184 SNFTMGHRVLA

-205 NLLNVVRAAYVIP
+205 NLLDVIRAAYVIP

-260 PLVSTFDEEFLQ
+260 PLISTFDEEFLQ

-371 LAGALSADAQ
+371 LACALSADAQ
-381 LSAADAARRRSAPRA
+381 LDAADAADAKRA
-396 CARPTW
+396 ARLCKADLVTNAVIEFT
-402 SPTPSSSSPASRA
+402 SVQGVMGSYYAAASGE
-415 SWAATT
+415 S
-421 PPPPGKRPQVAQRHR
+421 PQVAQAIGQHYQ
-436 PSITS
+436 

-447 ALPDTDGGPAWSP
+447 ALPDTTVGKLVALADKLDTICGLFA
-460 WPTSST
+460 
-466 PSAACSPVGQGPTGS
+466 VGQGPTGS

-496 HARGGPAHRR
+496 MLEAGLPI
-506 SLAAVDESLA
+506 SLAAAIDESLA
-516 SYAAPGRRLRPRA
+516 SFAAQGVAFDAA
-529 AVRAEVADFFVTRT
+529 AVRAEVVDFFVTRT
-543 KVMLRDAGRHRRRHR
+543 KVMLRDAGVNADTIDAVLA
-558 RRAGR
+558 AGVEEP
-563 GRGGACWS
+563 AVIS
-571 SAQRARALEAARAK
+571 QRAHALEDARAND
-585 RCAKRSTTW
+585 AETFDNLATAY
-594 PRPTPARTTC
+594 AR
-604 ASPKLGEDVDDS
+604 ANNLRKPELGEDVDDA
-616 LLTDPERALAS
+616 LLTDPERALAG
-627 ARGQPPSRR
+627 AVATAEQA

-641 VVRRLR
+641 ESDDFAAALSQL
-647 GRAVPGCAALRAP
+647 AALRAP

-692 ANVADFGRSWRNR
+692 ANVADFGKMAKS
-705 SRATVAGF
+705 
-713 SQTAERLVRCEA
+713 
-725 PTHLACF
+725 
-732 ARRRKLAYRST
+732 K
-743 LRLPPA
+743 
-749 GGRSG
+749 
-754 TAAASPLTLQG
+754 
-765 TSLEGG
+765 
-771 RDARRVRRHTRTPRP
+771 
-786 LPTIHVVS
+786 
-794 DSVGLDGTGGG
+794 
-805 PCRRRPVRRHEPQHR
+805 
-820 GAAPC
+820 
-825 ALVRGGQAAS
+825 
-835 SPSTARLHQPP
+835 
-846 VRRRA
+846 
-851 PARLLHAGRR
+851 
-861 RPAPSRCADYCESAS
+861 
-876 TTWWRSTS
+876 

>member
-37 ADARIPF
+37 ADARIPY

-93 IGFARGKGLDP
+93 IGFARGKGLSP

-126 TPVADLLPEVLTG
+126 TPVADLLPDVLAG

-170 NDVVLPVSFAGAAS
+170 DDVVLPVSFAGAES
-184 DNFTMGHRVLA
+184 SNFTMGHRVLA

-205 NLLNVVRAAYVIP
+205 NLLDVIRAAYVIP

-327 LDDAKFFYEEDL
+327 LDDANFFYEEDL

-371 LAGALSADAQ
+371 LACALSADAQ
-381 LSAADAARRRSAPRA
+381 LDAADAADAKRA
-396 CARPTW
+396 ARLCKADLVTNAVIEFT
-402 SPTPSSSSPASRA
+402 SVQGVMGSYYAAASGE
-415 SWAATT
+415 T
-421 PPPPGKRPQVAQRHR
+421 PQVAQAIGQHYQ
-436 PSITS
+436 

-447 ALPDTDGGPAWSP
+447 ALPDTTVGKLVALADKLDTICGLFA
-460 WPTSST
+460 
-466 PSAACSPVGQGPTGS
+466 VGQGPTGS

-496 HARGGPAHRR
+496 MLEAGLPI
-506 SLAAVDESLA
+506 SLAAAIDESLA
-516 SYAAPGRRLRPRA
+516 SFAAQGVAFDAA
-529 AVRAEVADFFVTRT
+529 AVRAEVVDFFVTRT
-543 KVMLRDAGRHRRRHR
+543 KVMLRDAGINADTIDAVLA
-558 RRAGR
+558 AGVEEP
-563 GRGGACWS
+563 AVIS
-571 SAQRARALEAARAK
+571 QRAHALEDARAND
-585 RCAKRSTTW
+585 AETFDNLATAY
-594 PRPTPARTTC
+594 AR
-604 ASPKLGEDVDDS
+604 ANNLRKPELGEDVDDA
-616 LLTDPERALAS
+616 LLTEPERALAG
-627 ARGQPPSRR
+627 AVATAEQA

-641 VVRRLR
+641 ASDDFAAALSQL
-647 GRAVPGCAALRAP
+647 AALRAP

-692 ANVADFGRSWRNR
+692 ANVADFGKMAKS
-705 SRATVAGF
+705 
-713 SQTAERLVRCEA
+713 
-725 PTHLACF
+725 
-732 ARRRKLAYRST
+732 K
-743 LRLPPA
+743 
-749 GGRSG
+749 
-754 TAAASPLTLQG
+754 
-765 TSLEGG
+765 
-771 RDARRVRRHTRTPRP
+771 
-786 LPTIHVVS
+786 
-794 DSVGLDGTGGG
+794 
-805 PCRRRPVRRHEPQHR
+805 
-820 GAAPC
+820 
-825 ALVRGGQAAS
+825 
-835 SPSTARLHQPP
+835 
-846 VRRRA
+846 
-851 PARLLHAGRR
+851 
-861 RPAPSRCADYCESAS
+861 
-876 TTWWRSTS
+876 

>member
-37 ADARIPF
+37 ADARIPY

-93 IGFARGKGLDP
+93 IGFARGKGLSP
-104 ENLERREVNGTEYVF
+104 ESLERREVNGTEYVF

-126 TPVADLLPEVLTG
+126 TPVADLLPDVLAG

-170 NDVVLPVSFAGAAS
+170 DDVVLPVSFAGAES
-184 DNFTMGHRVLA
+184 SNFTMGHRVLA

-205 NLLNVVRAAYVIP
+205 NLLDVIRAAYVIP

-246 KTLLEVVNLSEYPQ
+246 KTLLEVVNLSEHPQ

-371 LAGALSADAQ
+371 LACALSADAQ
-381 LSAADAARRRSAPRA
+381 LSAADAADAQRA
-396 CARPTW
+396 ARLCKADLVTNAVIEFT
-402 SPTPSSSSPASRA
+402 SVQGVMGSYYAAASGE
-415 SWAATT
+415 T
-421 PPPPGKRPQVAQRHR
+421 PQVAQAIGQHYQ
-436 PSITS
+436 

-447 ALPDTDGGPAWSP
+447 ALPDTTVGQLVALADKLDTICGLFA
-460 WPTSST
+460 
-466 PSAACSPVGQGPTGS
+466 VGQGPTGS

-496 HARGGPAHRR
+496 MLEAGLPI
-506 SLAAVDESLA
+506 SLAAAIDESLA
-516 SYAAPGRRLRPRA
+516 SFAAQGVAFDAA
-529 AVRAEVADFFVTRT
+529 AVRAEVVDFFVTRT
-543 KVMLRDAGRHRRRHR
+543 KVMLRDAGVNADTIDAVLA
-558 RRAGR
+558 AGVEEP
-563 GRGGACWS
+563 AVIS
-571 SAQRARALEAARAK
+571 QRAHALEDARAND
-585 RCAKRSTTW
+585 AETFDNLATAY
-594 PRPTPARTTC
+594 AR
-604 ASPKLGEDVDDS
+604 ANNLRKPELGEDVDDA
-616 LLTDPERALAS
+616 LLTDPERALAGAVATAEQAVAS
-627 ARGQPPSRR
+627 ALASDDF
-636 VAAAL
+636 AAAL
-641 VVRRLR
+641 SQL
-647 GRAVPGCAALRAP
+647 AALRAP
-660 IDGFFADVMVMDEDA
+660 IDVFFADVMVMDEDA
-675 ALRDNR
+675 GLRDNR

-692 ANVADFGRSWRNR
+692 ANVADFGKMAKS
-705 SRATVAGF
+705 
-713 SQTAERLVRCEA
+713 
-725 PTHLACF
+725 
-732 ARRRKLAYRST
+732 K
-743 LRLPPA
+743 
-749 GGRSG
+749 
-754 TAAASPLTLQG
+754 
-765 TSLEGG
+765 
-771 RDARRVRRHTRTPRP
+771 
-786 LPTIHVVS
+786 
-794 DSVGLDGTGGG
+794 
-805 PCRRRPVRRHEPQHR
+805 
-820 GAAPC
+820 
-825 ALVRGGQAAS
+825 
-835 SPSTARLHQPP
+835 
-846 VRRRA
+846 
-851 PARLLHAGRR
+851 
-861 RPAPSRCADYCESAS
+861 
-876 TTWWRSTS
+876 